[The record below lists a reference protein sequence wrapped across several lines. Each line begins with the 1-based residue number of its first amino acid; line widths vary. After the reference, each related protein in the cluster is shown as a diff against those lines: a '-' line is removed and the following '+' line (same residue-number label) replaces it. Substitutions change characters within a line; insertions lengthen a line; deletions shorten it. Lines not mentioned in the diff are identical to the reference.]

1 MFIFLLMMR
10 GYDSVA
16 IEPDSLLIQLDS
28 AQQVGDSAV
37 ILAILYDI
45 AYIYNEA
52 EKYDFASVYYNR
64 GIRIADSLND
74 KSRLSEMQSKLG
86 NIHLFWGNYR
96 KALDLY
102 LESLKICNEINDS
115 AGISRSLNN
124 IGVIYDTWGEK
135 NISLKYYEK
144 SYEVDGLLHD
154 TLGQS
159 KTLNN
164 IATLYDD
171 LGMREKAINY
181 YFQALELAELVR
193 DHEMIAIASGN
204 IGGYYLEEQDFE
216 KAAEYYFKSVEEY
229 KLERSPSGQA
239 DSYINIG
246 DLYRETKEYEAA
258 LDYYKQGLNIVLPM
272 NLTTP
277 ILNAYLGI
285 YEVYKAKK
293 DYKTALE
300 YFSLWHHLQDSIF
313 TIETST
319 ELVALTSAYETQQR
333 DNEMEI
339 QNTRMREQKTRIKR
353 QQIIMTALGSFMIL
367 IALFTILL
375 IRQYQLRMRA
385 WKQLLSQHEVI
396 LQNRQELLE
405 AKQKAE
411 ESDRLK
417 TTFLVN
423 VSHELR
429 TPMNGIMGFTDLLQR
444 GSTTED
450 QNKLYLSYIAS
461 SSRQLLK
468 VLNDIIDISSIETG
482 QIKLDSDI
490 YEPDQIFRELL
501 QFFEKEKAESFKE
514 SLAINYIPPEGADKH
529 SCTGDKKRMIQI
541 IFNLLNNALNF
552 TNEGQIDFG
561 YQVID
566 GKTMKIFV
574 KDTGIGI
581 ERSNFEMIFERF
593 RQIDDSTTRQHGGSG
608 LGLAIC
614 KELINLMDGKIYLES
629 EIGKGS
635 TFYVELPYRPAVMK

>member
-1 MFIFLLMMR
+1 MMR
-10 GYDSVA
+10 GYDSAA

-28 AQQVGDSAV
+28 AQQVGDSAA

-45 AYIYNEA
+45 AFIYNEA
-52 EKYDFASVYYNR
+52 EKYDSASIYYNR

-86 NIHLFWGNYR
+86 NIHYFWGNYK
-96 KALDLY
+96 KAMDLY

-144 SYEVDGLLHD
+144 SYEVDSLLHD

-164 IATLYDD
+164 MATLYDE
-171 LGMREKAINY
+171 LGLREKAINY
-181 YFQALELAELVR
+181 YFQALELAQLAR
-193 DHEMIAIASGN
+193 DHDMIATVSGN
-204 IGGYYLEEQDFE
+204 IGGYYLEDQDFE
-216 KAAEYYFKSVEEY
+216 KAAEYYFKTVEEY

-246 DLYRETKEYEAA
+246 DLYRETEEYEAA
-258 LDYYKQGLNIVLPM
+258 LDYYRQGLDIVLRM
-272 NLTTP
+272 NLTTS
-277 ILNAYLGI
+277 ILNAYKGI
-285 YEVYKAKK
+285 YEAYKAKK

-300 YFSLWHHLQDSIF
+300 YLTLWHHLQDSIF

-319 ELVALTSAYETQQR
+319 ELVALTTAYETQR
-333 DNEMEI
+333 KDNEMEI
-339 QNTRMREQKTRIKR
+339 QNSRMREQRTKIKR
-353 QQIIMTALGSFMIL
+353 QQIILTALGSFMVL

-385 WKQLLSQHEVI
+385 WRQLLLQHEEI
-396 LQNRQELLE
+396 LKNRQELIR
-405 AKQKAE
+405 AKEKAE

-429 TPMNGIMGFTDLLQR
+429 TPMNGIMGFTDLLQQ
-444 GSTTED
+444 GNSTDEE
-450 QNKLYLSYIAS
+450 NKLYLSYIAA

-482 QIKLDSDI
+482 QLKLDSDI
-490 YEPDQIFRELL
+490 YKPHQILKDLL
-501 QFFEKEKAESFKE
+501 NFFEKEKLESNKELLTIDYKAPENAE
-514 SLAINYIPPEGADKH
+514 KH
-529 SCTGDKKRMIQI
+529 ICKGDKKRITQV
-541 IFNLLNNALNF
+541 IFNLLSNALIF
-552 TNEGQIDFG
+552 TREGRIDFG
-561 YQVID
+561 YEIID
-566 GKTMKIFV
+566 GKTLKFFV
-574 KDTGIGI
+574 RDTGIGI
-581 ERSNFEMIFERF
+581 ERSHFDLIFQRF
-593 RQIDDSTTRQHGGSG
+593 RQVDDSTTRQHGGSG

-614 KELINLMDGKIYLES
+614 KELVSLMNGSIYVDS

-635 TFYVELPYRPAVMK
+635 TFYVEVPYRPAKAE